1 MFFHLDRLQLLD
13 VENNSIQTYLTP
25 KNLKVLNIKGNPDA
39 SPQTALDGLIVN
51 PVDGVANI
59 SLFQKLGELAF
70 GDECELRAAQR
81 IIKVNSSI
89 HFKTQD
95 TGIRNMIASP
105 SSLFNDNTNTVPNF
119 LSPQSKLLTPTTARR
134 AEQVTEINS
143 QTKSYYQVLS
153 DNIDRCKLAY
163 IPV

>member
-59 SLFQKLGELAF
+59 SLFQKFGELAF
-70 GDECELRAAQR
+70 GDGCEQRAAQR
-81 IIKVNSSI
+81 IIKVNLSI

-95 TGIRNMIASP
+95 TGTRNMVASP

-134 AEQVTEINS
+134 GEQVTEINS